1 MNIEKAYKQEGKN
14 PLLIFGHLGRLLSI
28 LNEDK
33 VVNNHHELMAK
44 SLHEY
49 KQDGR
54 ALKLEK
60 RCKEN
65 MSKCEL
71 CQKKKNSAI
80 SNYPDD

>member
-49 KQDGR
+49 K
-54 ALKLEK
+54 
-60 RCKEN
+60 
-65 MSKCEL
+65 
-71 CQKKKNSAI
+71 
-80 SNYPDD
+80 